1 LTIRKTKGGYK
12 VYSKKGGKPLSKKPK
27 SKAAAQKQLAAVEIS
42 KAKHNTKKRSNKM
55 AGKKKQGYKARLDES
70 LAARRG
76 GKKTKKQS
84 YKARRAESKGAEK
97 AAGRRPYASV
107 STMDASKRK
116 ETKGR
121 THRKVKAGKGGTKKG
136 QVRKTARRA
145 YTKK

>member
-1 LTIRKTKGGYK
+1 MTIRKTKGGYK

-42 KAKHNTKKRSNKM
+42 KAKHSKKRSNKM
-55 AGKKKQGYKARLDES
+55 ARKKKKQGYDARLDES

-76 GKKTKKQS
+76 SKKTKKQS
-84 YKARRAESKGAEK
+84 YKARRDESKGAKK
-97 AAGRRPYASV
+97 AAGKRAYSAV
-107 STMDASKRK
+107 STMDKNGRK
-116 ETKGR
+116 
-121 THRKVKAGKGGTKKG
+121 HRKVRAGSHKGKGTRKG

>member
-1 LTIRKTKGGYK
+1 MTIRKTKGGYK

-42 KAKHNTKKRSNKM
+42 KAKHTNNRSKKM
-55 AGKKKQGYKARLDES
+55 ARKKKQGYNKRLDES

-76 GKKTKKQS
+76 SKKTKKQS

>member
-1 LTIRKTKGGYK
+1 MTIRKTKGGYK

-42 KAKHNTKKRSNKM
+42 KAKHTNNRSKKM
-55 AGKKKQGYKARLDES
+55 ARKKKQGYNKRLDES

-76 GKKTKKQS
+76 SKKTKKQS
-84 YKARRAESKGAEK
+84 YKARRDESKGAKK
-97 AAGRRPYASV
+97 AAGKRAYSAV
-107 STMDASKRK
+107 STMDKNGRK
-116 ETKGR
+116 
-121 THRKVKAGKGGTKKG
+121 HRKVRAGSHKGKGTRKG